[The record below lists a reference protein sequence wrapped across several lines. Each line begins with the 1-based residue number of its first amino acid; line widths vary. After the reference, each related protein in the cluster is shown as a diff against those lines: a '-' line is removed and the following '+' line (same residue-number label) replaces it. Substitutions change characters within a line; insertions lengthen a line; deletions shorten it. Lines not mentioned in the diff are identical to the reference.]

1 MGRLADVSYEP
12 LAAYVPAETG
22 RSPGQ
27 QWRARAAVV
36 LLLVAGLLGVEAFLA
51 SQSSVALTGSRSCS
65 NSACTTPAPAHSASA
80 GATAHSATGATASA
94 TGASSGATTSG
105 GSNGATTPS
114 SGSGSNQSAS
124 ADPGSSHG
132 SLALTGI
139 QVAILVI
146 VALALL
152 TAGGAL
158 LVSSLRRRRRA

>member
-1 MGRLADVSYEP
+1 MSYEP

-27 QWRARAAVV
+27 QWKARAAVV
-36 LLLVAGLLGVEAFLA
+36 LLLVAGLLGLEAFLA
-51 SQSSVALTGSRSCS
+51 SQSSVALTGSRSCT
-65 NSACTTPAPAHSASA
+65 NSACTTPAPVHSASA
-80 GATAHSATGATASA
+80 GASAHLTTGA
-94 TGASSGATTSG
+94 TGASSWYTTSG
-105 GSNGATTPS
+105 GSTGATAPG
-114 SGSGSNQSAS
+114 SGSGSHQSAS

-152 TAGGAL
+152 TAGSFL
-158 LVSSLRRRRRA
+158 LVSSRRRRRQA

>member
-1 MGRLADVSYEP
+1 LGRLAVVSYEP

-27 QWRARAAVV
+27 QWKARAAVA

-51 SQSSVALTGSRSCS
+51 SQSSVALTGSRSCT
-65 NSACTTPAPAHSASA
+65 NSACTTPAPVHSASA
-80 GATAHSATGATASA
+80 GASAHSTTGAAAGA
-94 TGASSGATTSG
+94 TGASSWYTTSG
-105 GSNGATTPS
+105 GSTGATTPG
-114 SGSGSNQSAS
+114 SGRGSNQSAS

-152 TAGGAL
+152 TAGGGL
-158 LVSSLRRRRRA
+158 LVSGRRRRRRA